1 MGSKA
6 RHAVELITITCA
18 NRRPGQHYIEPMV
31 GGGNVICKVPRADG
45 PRIAN
50 DINHYMVALLEA
62 VGNRDWFPPET
73 MTKAQ
78 WSKIKKN
85 PEIYPP
91 ELVAFAATG
100 PTFGSQWFHD
110 WVQDDIK
117 GYPPNGFKY
126 ITALNALQ
134 RDASGLK
141 GIVFHSGSYEALNPH
156 IPPESIIYCDPPYAN
171 TTIYEGA
178 KTKIAIGESLAK
190 NTWKPL
196 AFWKWAD
203 ALVDQGHR
211 VYVSEYKGPPAAI
224 YSGMTPALRAESDA
238 LRAAYRA
245 SAADPASPASLREE
259 LSFKIAD
266 VDARVQAGADAL
278 AARWRVMWEKEVVS
292 DFSSVRTEENSGKRE
307 VERLFHREP

>member
-6 RHAVELITITCA
+6 RHAVELIAITCA

-50 DINHYMVALLEA
+50 DINSRMVTYLDAL
-62 VGNRDWFPPET
+62 GNHGYEPPAS
-73 MTKAQ
+73 MTKIE
-78 WSKIKKN
+78 WSKLMKDPN
-85 PEIYPP
+85 SYPP
-91 ELVAFAATG
+91 ELVAFAATCL
-100 PTFGSQWFHD
+100 TFGSVWMGEYVKEEGRCLQ
-110 WVQDDIK
+110 
-117 GYPPNGFKY
+117 GRNG
-126 ITALNALQ
+126 AL
-134 RDASGLK
+134 RDAPGLT
-141 GIVFHSGSYEALNPH
+141 GITFYSMPYDQINPH

-196 AFWKWAD
+196 TFWKWAD
-203 ALVDQGHR
+203 ALVDEGHR

-278 AARWRVMWEKEVVS
+278 AMRWRVMWEKEVVS